1 VQTLFDLRAPRP
13 HWYFGQTVNYSILR
27 DNRALVLPVTLTAY
41 PLTQILVQEWGTILF
56 ALVSLLVAAF
66 VFIRCPH
73 DPAARVLFLWA
84 SGLLGA
90 TTWSFGLQV
99 GDLVNGIGF
108 WLFKAT
114 TFGAYMLFWIAGL
127 HFALIFPQP
136 RSLVVKHPSIIPA
149 IYVAPYLLYA
159 FYLAA
164 IYPGSSSML
173 EWIGRWTPGES
184 VLALIYLALMVVVM
198 ILCYRASRGIER
210 QKIRWVV
217 FAALL
222 SGGGGLVLWTLPG
235 AVLGYS
241 LIPPNALGLLVLPFP
256 LAIAIAILRH
266 RLFDIDILIRRTL
279 IYGVL
284 TALLALV
291 YFASVVVLQ
300 GFFRALTA
308 QGSDVAIILS
318 TLGIA
323 ALFNPLHSRVQDA
336 IDSRFY
342 RRKYDAQ
349 KVLAAFGATVR
360 DEVQLENL
368 TAHLL
373 RVVDETMKP
382 ASVSLWLKE
391 PHPNEKQ

>member
-1 VQTLFDLRAPRP
+1 
-13 HWYFGQTVNYSILR
+13 
-27 DNRALVLPVTLTAY
+27 
-41 PLTQILVQEWGTILF
+41 VQEWGTILF

-149 IYVAPYLLYA
+149 IYVTPYLLYA
-159 FYLAA
+159 LYLAA

-198 ILCYRASRGIER
+198 ILCYRASRGVER

-308 QGSDVAIILS
+308 QGSDVAIIIS

-323 ALFNPLHSRVQDA
+323 ALFNPLRSRVQDA
-336 IDSRFY
+336 VDSRFY

-382 ASVSLWLKE
+382 AGVSLWLKE
-391 PHPNEKQ
+391 PPSKQKH